1 MTSSKLVGSS
11 TTTSDSKAWADSLS
25 AVDNAVDPTSLKDK
39 EVDSLIEAD
48 ALTDVERLVDS
59 ETEMDSEG
67 WLEVF
72 AKTTLSTSAK
82 VSSFVS
88 ETIGASD
95 VASSALAVVASTAPP
110 KTVPT
115 VIKPFK
121 KAWPFFWF
129 SIWSCCTL
137 AMMVS
142 STCPRTT
149 RKRPR
154 AAVDARSQ
162 FFPDLINL
170 KRTTRSV
177 SRKFPFERLNCMIFP
192 LHCSHYSLYR
202 NTT

>member
-1 MTSSKLVGSS
+1 MASSKLVGSS
-11 TTTSDSKAWADSLS
+11 TTTSDSRAWADSLS

-39 EVDSLIEAD
+39 DVDSLIEAD
-48 ALTDVERLVDS
+48 ALTDVERLVDP
-59 ETEMDSEG
+59 ETELDSED
-67 WLEVF
+67 WVEVF
-72 AKTTLSTSAK
+72 PKTTLSTSTK

-88 ETIGASD
+88 ETVGASD
-95 VASSALAVVASTAPP
+95 VTSSALAVVASTAPP

-115 VIKPFK
+115 VINPFK
-121 KAWPFFWF
+121 KAWLFFWL

-142 STCPRTT
+142 STCSRTT

-154 AAVDARSQ
+154 AAVEARSQ

-192 LHCSHYSLYR
+192 LHCSHY
-202 NTT
+202 

>member
-1 MTSSKLVGSS
+1 MEFETE
-11 TTTSDSKAWADSLS
+11 T
-25 AVDNAVDPTSLKDK
+25 
-39 EVDSLIEAD
+39 
-48 ALTDVERLVDS
+48 DS
-59 ETEMDSEG
+59 EV
-67 WLEVF
+67 WVEVF
-72 AKTTLSTSAK
+72 PKTTLSTSAK
-82 VSSFVS
+82 VSCFVS
-88 ETIGASD
+88 ETVGASD
-95 VASSALAVVASTAPP
+95 VAPSALAVVASTAPP
-110 KTVPT
+110 NIVPA

-121 KAWPFFWF
+121 KAWLFFWL
-129 SIWSCCTL
+129 SIRSCCTF

-170 KRTTRSV
+170 KRTIRSV

-192 LHCSHYSLYR
+192 LHCSHYLLYR